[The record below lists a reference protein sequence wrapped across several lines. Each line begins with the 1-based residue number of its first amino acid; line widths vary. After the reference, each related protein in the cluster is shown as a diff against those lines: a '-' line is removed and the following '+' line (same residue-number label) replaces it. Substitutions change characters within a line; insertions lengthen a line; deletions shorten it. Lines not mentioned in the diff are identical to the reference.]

1 MVDFLSRFSL
11 RSPFLS
17 LGGGHIQRSVES
29 QPQISFS
36 GNWLRLG
43 RVRRRESSR
52 RRRRRSSSL
61 RGNQKRVDGT
71 RSAARF
77 YQFDESIYIYTYIY
91 FTIALHRS
99 RKSAEATI

>member
-43 RVRRRESSR
+43 RRVRRRESS
-52 RRRRRSSSL
+52 RRRRSSSL

-77 YQFDESIYIYTYIY
+77 YQFDESIYIYIY